1 MNGTGYAYNMKA
13 NERTPITEIVI
24 HNTRLMYET
33 GYAFNMNKRKS
44 NEWAPVNGIVVRK
57 YIFFNEAFKVCRH
70 VYLATRSAAPSSSQ
84 QKNLV

>member
-1 MNGTGYAYNMKA
+1 MNSDYRNRHTDHKIHERDRLRIQYEQKKKA
-13 NERTPITEIVI
+13 
-24 HNTRLMYET
+24 
-33 GYAFNMNKRKS
+33 

-57 YIFFNEAFKVCRH
+57 YIFFYEAFKVCRH